1 MAVDWVIAPRD
12 RVLDGLEAGLHERCG
27 AALLGPAGVGK
38 TSLARTAAEYL
49 APDFRR
55 VVWITG
61 TESGAAVPFAAV
73 AHLID
78 IPAGRTAEVLRAAR
92 EALGSDLLLVV
103 DDAHLLDRLSAALV
117 YQLAVSGAAKLIV
130 TASAEAPD
138 YVTALWEDGL
148 TNRVEVSPPGHDDA
162 RLADQVATF
171 LADLPDDAVAV
182 LRHLA
187 VHDPLP
193 SVDLTVL
200 AGADAVQEAQRC
212 GVVRVE
218 GDEVR
223 CVHPLFVSAARAT
236 VGGPDLRRL
245 RSTVVE
251 QLAAAPR
258 PGVVDR
264 LRIAVL
270 ALDSDVSLPAD
281 EMVEAGAEALR
292 LGDLELSERLA
303 RAAVAAVGEAGPG
316 VSARFRGR
324 LTLAYALAW
333 QGRGREADAVLEQ
346 IDPAGLTEDQLMAW
360 ALPRAANQFWML
372 SEPERA
378 TAFLRATRRR
388 VSTPTAQTT
397 LDALAATFAMN
408 GGAPQR
414 ALGLAQEVLASPA
427 ADDTAVG
434 WAGSTAALSC
444 ARIGRFD
451 WVDAMAQRAL
461 AAGHPGLLRF
471 TSGFGQTTALLM
483 TGKLDE
489 AQDLARTITEFTQLL
504 QPGRAIGEVLTA
516 DVLLVRGQLDEAI
529 ALLRKAT
536 AALAP
541 TGYSWGPLAWMLL
554 AQALG
559 QRGMPVEAG
568 KALSRAESRHG
579 LKSMLFAPELAL
591 ARAWTCFARNDA
603 VGAVT
608 AARDAVKA
616 AERGEQSAVMLRAL
630 HDSVRLG
637 DTRAVDGLARV
648 DLDCV
653 FGQVTQAHARALTG
667 GDGTAL
673 KDASTRYRDLGM
685 LAAADSAAAQAC
697 A

>member
-27 AALLGPAGVGK
+27 AALLGPSGVGK
-38 TSLARTAAEYL
+38 TSVVRTAAEHL
-49 APDFRR
+49 AGDFRR

-61 TESGAAVPFAAV
+61 TESAAAVPFAAV

-78 IPAGRTAEVLRAAR
+78 IPSTGRTADVLRAAR
-92 EALGSDLLLVV
+92 EALGSELLLIV

-130 TASAEAPD
+130 TASPADAPAD
-138 YVTALWEDGL
+138 VAALWDDGL
-148 TNRVEVSPPGHDDA
+148 VNRVGMSPPGHDDA

-171 LADLPDDAVAV
+171 LSELPGGAAAV
-182 LRHLA
+182 LRQLS

-193 SVDLTVL
+193 IADLIALTST
-200 AGADAVQEAQRC
+200 AAVQEAQQS
-212 GVVRVE
+212 GVVRVD
-218 GDEVR
+218 GAVAR
-223 CVHPLFVSAARAT
+223 CVHPLFLSAMRAT
-236 VGGPDLRRL
+236 IGGPGLRRL
-245 RSTVVE
+245 RSALVE
-251 QLAAAPR
+251 QLSASPR

-264 LRIAVL
+264 LRVAVL
-270 ALDSDVSLPAD
+270 ALDSDVSLPGD
-281 EMVEAGAEALR
+281 ELGAAAGEALR

-303 RAAVAAVGEAGPG
+303 RAALAAAGFG
-316 VSARFRGR
+316 SEFTVL

-333 QGRGREADAVLEQ
+333 QGRGREADAVLGQ
-346 IDPAGLTEDQLMAW
+346 IDPAGLSADQLMAW
-360 ALPRAANQFWML
+360 ALPQAANQFWML

-408 GGAPQR
+408 AGAPQR
-414 ALGLAQEVLASPA
+414 ALGLALEVLASPA
-427 ADDTAVG
+427 ADDTAIG

-444 ARIGRFD
+444 ARTGRFD
-451 WVDAMAQRAL
+451 DVDAMAQRAL

-471 TSGFGQTTALLM
+471 TSGFGQTTALVM
-483 TGKLDE
+483 AGRLDQ
-489 AQDLARTITEFTQLL
+489 AQDMAKNITDFTQLL
-504 QPGRAIGEVLTA
+504 QPGRSIGEVLMA
-516 DVLLVRGQLDEAI
+516 DVLLIRGRHDEAI

-554 AQALG
+554 AQAVG

-591 ARAWTCFARNDA
+591 ARAWTCAARNDA
-603 VGAVT
+603 MGAVT
-608 AARDAVKA
+608 AAREAAKA
-616 AERGEQSAVMLRAL
+616 AERGGQSAVMLRAL
-630 HDSVRLG
+630 HDAVRLG
-637 DTRAVDGLARV
+637 DTRAVDALARV

-653 FGQVTQAHARALTG
+653 FGQLTMEHARALSA
-667 GDGTAL
+667 GDGAAL
-673 KDASTRYRDLGM
+673 RDVAARYRDVGM
-685 LAAADSAAAQAC
+685 LAAADDAARQA